1 MQLTQFIDEL
11 DFNRYEKEVIVF
23 LVSVNNAGADVIYKN
38 TRIPK
43 GRIYSVLNSLI
54 EKGIVK
60 LIPTS
65 PKKYL
70 IENVKESLE
79 NYLKSKKNSLNK
91 QIQIIEKIELQP
103 KLFSLEKNAP
113 SVYTFTGRE

>member
-79 NYLKSKKNSLNK
+79 NYLKKKPRTFLIRIK
-91 QIQIIEKIELQP
+91 DDVELQNYIIA
-103 KLFSLEKNAP
+103 KL
-113 SVYTFTGRE
+113 G